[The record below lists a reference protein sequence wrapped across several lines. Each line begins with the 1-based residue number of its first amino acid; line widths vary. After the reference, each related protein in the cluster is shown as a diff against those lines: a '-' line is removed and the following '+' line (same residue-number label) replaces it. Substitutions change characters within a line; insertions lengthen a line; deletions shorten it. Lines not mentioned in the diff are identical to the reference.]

1 MSQQRAVA
9 EGEVYVD
16 QSIVLAC
23 KTGKAAEADL
33 MVLISKNP
41 QVEGADEQDTQRH
54 LNIAKNKLKGG
65 WHGVV
70 HCELDG
76 ERSQYQA

>member
-1 MSQQRAVA
+1 
-9 EGEVYVD
+9 
-16 QSIVLAC
+16 
-23 KTGKAAEADL
+23 
-33 MVLISKNP
+33 MVLISRNP
-41 QVEGADEQDTQRH
+41 ITEGGTEDDNERH

-76 ERSQYQA
+76 ERSQYKA

>member
-1 MSQQRAVA
+1 
-9 EGEVYVD
+9 
-16 QSIVLAC
+16 
-23 KTGKAAEADL
+23 

-41 QVEGADEQDTQRH
+41 QVEGAEEQDPHRH
-54 LNIAKNKLKGG
+54 LNIAKNKLTGG

-76 ERSQYQA
+76 DRARYGA

>member
-1 MSQQRAVA
+1 MIADA
-9 EGEVYVD
+9 DGKVYVD
-16 QSIVLAC
+16 QSMMEGS
-23 KTGKAAEADL
+23 KTGTASEADL
-33 MVLISKNP
+33 MLLISRNKL
-41 QVEGADEQDTQRH
+41 VEGADEQDPQRH

-76 ERSQYQA
+76 DRSQYTA